1 MEEMASDRI
10 VQAFVDLTEVLV
22 GSYDA
27 GEFVQQLVGQ
37 AVDLIDVADAGVVLA
52 GPDRELHVVA
62 SSSGV
67 MRVVE
72 LLEVHID
79 EGPCY
84 DAHVADE
91 TVVAHDLASAI
102 DRWPR
107 FAPPALDLGF
117 LSVYAVPLRG
127 TDGTIGALNLFGR
140 RTRAL
145 TDEGLRVAR
154 GLADFASLGIRLTDQ
169 VGHRD
174 ELVRQ
179 LRAALES
186 RIVIEQ
192 AKGVIAAH
200 AGVDVTEAFE
210 RLRREARNSGR
221 LLAEVAGA
229 VVDGSLD
236 ATDLGEPP
244 LPVA

>member
-1 MEEMASDRI
+1 VEPIASDRI

-27 GEFVQQLVGQ
+27 AEFVQQLVGQ
-37 AVDLIDVADAGVVLA
+37 AVDLIDVADAGVLLA
-52 GPDRELHVVA
+52 EPDGQLHVVA
-62 SSSGV
+62 SSSGL

-84 DAHVADE
+84 DAHVEDE
-91 TVVAHDLASAI
+91 TVVAHDLASSV

-117 LSVYAVPLRG
+117 VSVYALPLRG
-127 TDGTIGALNLFGR
+127 TAGTIGALNLFGR
-140 RTRAL
+140 RTHAVG
-145 TDEGLRVAR
+145 DEGLRVAR

-169 VGHRD
+169 VGHHD

-179 LRAALES
+179 LRDALES

-192 AKGVIAAH
+192 AKGVIATQ
-200 AGVDVTEAFE
+200 AGIDVAEAFE
-210 RLRREARNSGR
+210 RLRNEARNSGR
-221 LLAEVAGA
+221 LLADVAAA
-229 VVDGSLD
+229 VVDGSLA

-244 LPVA
+244 LTVG

>member
-52 GPDRELHVVA
+52 GPDGELHVVA

-72 LLEVHID
+72 LLEVHI
-79 EGPCY
+79 
-84 DAHVADE
+84 
-91 TVVAHDLASAI
+91 
-102 DRWPR
+102 
-107 FAPPALDLGF
+107 
-117 LSVYAVPLRG
+117 
-127 TDGTIGALNLFGR
+127 
-140 RTRAL
+140 
-145 TDEGLRVAR
+145 DEGLRVAR